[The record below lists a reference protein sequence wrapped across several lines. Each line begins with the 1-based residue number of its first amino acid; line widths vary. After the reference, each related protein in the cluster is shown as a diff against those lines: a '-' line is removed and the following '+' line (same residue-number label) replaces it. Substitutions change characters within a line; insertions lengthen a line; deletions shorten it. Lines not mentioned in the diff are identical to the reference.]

1 MKILVYETRE
11 DELDAIRKLE
21 KELPIEIRI
30 TAEIPSLEN
39 VSMAKGYDGI
49 SILGQGRIDGPF
61 LDALARLNVHYISTR
76 TIGYNHIDL
85 EYAKKLGIHVCN
97 ASYAPNGV
105 ADFTIMMM
113 LMCLRQYKQ
122 ALWRGQV
129 NDFSLAGLM
138 GREMKDLTVGVM
150 GTGRIGAQ
158 VIRELSGFGCRIL
171 AYDVR
176 KNPAVTPPAIYA
188 DLDTLYAESDIITLH
203 MPLFDSTREI
213 INQES
218 IGKMKKGVVII
229 NCARGELAD
238 MEALIEGI
246 ESEHIGALGI
256 DTAEGEEKIIHQDH
270 KTDIL
275 ADRNWFYLHQFR
287 NVIMTQH
294 MAFYTDA
301 AVESMVKCGILGIY
315 QMITAGSCDTELT
328 FQKH

>member
-1 MKILVYETRE
+1 MKILIYETRE
-11 DELDAIRKLE
+11 DELEAIRKLG
-21 KELPIEIRI
+21 KELPIEIQT

-39 VSMAKGYDGI
+39 VSMAEGCNGI
-49 SILGQGRIDGPF
+49 SILGQGRIDALF
-61 LDALARLNVHYISTR
+61 LEALAKLNVHYISTR

-85 EYAKKLGIHVCN
+85 EHAEKLGIHVCN

-129 NDFSLAGLM
+129 NDFSLSGLM

-176 KNPAVTPPAIYA
+176 KNPAVTPPAIYV

-213 INQES
+213 INRES
-218 IGKMKKGVVII
+218 IGKMKKGVVLI

-256 DTAEGEEKIIHQDH
+256 DTAEGEKKNHPSGPQDGYPCRPELVLSSPVPECDH
-270 KTDIL
+270 
-275 ADRNWFYLHQFR
+275 
-287 NVIMTQH
+287 
-294 MAFYTDA
+294 DA
-301 AVESMVKCGILGIY
+301 AHGLLY
-315 QMITAGSCDTELT
+315 
-328 FQKH
+328 